1 MVIFTRL
8 SFLRNCDRAMS
19 VIVIHSTE
27 GLISRGF
34 AFSSSL
40 SNFRS
45 HRQVFSFFLSALNF
59 WFFCFKTKELK
70 RKETLNVALFPK
82 MPSQFIDDQHLLSQ
96 LG

>member
-1 MVIFTRL
+1 MQF
-8 SFLRNCDRAMS
+8 
-19 VIVIHSTE
+19 IVIHSTE
-27 GLISRGF
+27 GLISHGF

-70 RKETLNVALFPK
+70 RETQNVTLFFQKCKHNSLIINTSILNRVKLC
-82 MPSQFIDDQHLLSQ
+82 
-96 LG
+96 

>member
-1 MVIFTRL
+1 MQL
-8 SFLRNCDRAMS
+8 M
-19 VIVIHSTE
+19 VIHSTE

-70 RKETLNVALFPK
+70 REETQNVVLFSK
-82 MPSQFIDDQHLLSQ
+82 KSSATN
-96 LG
+96 